1 MSIENKFENR
11 EADQEYNDFVKEYEA
26 LSGKMEINGVPVVE
40 TAYTRETVEKP
51 PYNFLK
57 TPEKD

>member
-26 LSGKMEINGVPVVE
+26 LSGKMEKLYSLDFDKEMEGLHTHGKEFWVGS
-40 TAYTRETVEKP
+40 
-51 PYNFLK
+51 
-57 TPEKD
+57 